1 MAPSGIRLRKALGPS
16 GERPQWPRGV
26 RIAPFE
32 PLRHAAAVHRLLTAA
47 YRHGGGEIA
56 DFANWW
62 AQLRADDEYSPDL
75 VFVAVD
81 RGDQVVGVAQCW
93 TSAFVKD
100 LAVDPAWRR
109 CGLATALLLHAFVV
123 FRRRGADAVDLKV
136 EADNPSGAERLYR
149 RLGMEPASD
158 DEGPI

>member
-16 GERPQWPRGV
+16 SERPKWPRGV
-26 RIAPFE
+26 RIIPFE
-32 PLRHAAAVHRLLTAA
+32 PMRHAAEVHRLLTSA
-47 YRHGGGEIA
+47 YRNGGGEIA

-62 AQLRADDEYSPDL
+62 AQLRSDDEYNPDL

-81 RGDQVVGVAQCW
+81 RGGRVVGVAQCW

-109 CGLATALLLHAFVV
+109 CGLATALLTHAFGV
-123 FRRRGADAVDLKV
+123 FWARGADSVDLKV
-136 EADNPSGAERLYR
+136 EPDNPSGAERLYR
-149 RLGMEPASD
+149 RLGMDPVTD
-158 DEGPI
+158 G